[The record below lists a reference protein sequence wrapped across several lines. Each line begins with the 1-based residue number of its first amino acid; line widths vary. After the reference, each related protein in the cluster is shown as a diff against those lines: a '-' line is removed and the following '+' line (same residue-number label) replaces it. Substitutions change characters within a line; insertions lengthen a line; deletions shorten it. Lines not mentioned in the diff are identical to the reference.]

1 MIRATLLLLLVAQA
15 AHGGASRASYEPDEP
30 AAGAAGAASATET
43 APQPPPVHE
52 VVVVTASRL
61 EQTLDQVPTHTTVL
75 DAEQLQA
82 TPALAID
89 DALRQ
94 VPGFSLFRR
103 SSSVV
108 AHPTSQ
114 GVSLRG
120 IGPSGASRTLVLL
133 DGVPLNDPF
142 GGWVYWSRVPKSS
155 VERVELVR
163 GGGSSAWGSAAL
175 GGVIHLL
182 TRSPADRR
190 LDFALESGERGT
202 VQGDL
207 SYGDRRGS
215 FGFQV
220 HASAFDTG
228 GYPVVRADQRGGID
242 VPADSE
248 HRMLGL
254 RGDLAASDRVRVTLR
269 ADAFEEE
276 RGNGTPLTGNDTEIA
291 SLVGTVDWTTAHSV
305 VLLRALVHGQEF
317 ASTFSTQQPDRA
329 AEVPAL
335 DQFLVDPEGY
345 GLTVQW
351 SRAFDSHTVVAGVE
365 GRETT
370 GHTHEDFFLAA
381 GTLQRRRRAGGDES
395 LFGVFLQDQW
405 QLGDRVV
412 LSLGGRF
419 DSWRSEEGSR
429 LETVIA
435 SGDVLRSES
444 FPDRDDETFSP
455 RVGLAWQLS
464 ERYQL
469 AGSLYRSFRAPTINE
484 LFRPFRV
491 RNDITEA
498 NAALESETLQGGEI
512 GVRYGA
518 RKVRWSAYAFRS
530 ELDDAIANVTVGE
543 GPGAVAPCGFVPA
556 GGVCRQRRNLDQVRV
571 DGLEADLK
579 LIPSRRIELEL
590 SYLLSDPEVV
600 AATAQPELVGR
611 RVAQVPEHQAALRL
625 AGRPL
630 ADLDR
635 FELGGM
641 ARWVG
646 EQFEDDLNERRLADY
661 LAVDLLARWRVS
673 SRWDLLA
680 AVENL
685 FDETIETGET
695 GDGLVSIGA
704 PRLARL
710 GLRYAWE

>member
-1 MIRATLLLLLVAQA
+1 
-15 AHGGASRASYEPDEP
+15 
-30 AAGAAGAASATET
+30 
-43 APQPPPVHE
+43 
-52 VVVVTASRL
+52 
-61 EQTLDQVPTHTTVL
+61 
-75 DAEQLQA
+75 
-82 TPALAID
+82 
-89 DALRQ
+89 
-94 VPGFSLFRR
+94 
-103 SSSVV
+103 
-108 AHPTSQ
+108 
-114 GVSLRG
+114 
-120 IGPSGASRTLVLL
+120 
-133 DGVPLNDPF
+133 
-142 GGWVYWSRVPKSS
+142 
-155 VERVELVR
+155 
-163 GGGSSAWGSAAL
+163 
-175 GGVIHLL
+175 
-182 TRSPADRR
+182 
-190 LDFALESGERGT
+190 
-202 VQGDL
+202 
-207 SYGDRRGS
+207 
-215 FGFQV
+215 
-220 HASAFDTG
+220 
-228 GYPVVRADQRGGID
+228 
-242 VPADSE
+242 
-248 HRMLGL
+248 
-254 RGDLAASDRVRVTLR
+254 
-269 ADAFEEE
+269 
-276 RGNGTPLTGNDTEIA
+276 
-291 SLVGTVDWTTAHSV
+291 
-305 VLLRALVHGQEF
+305 
-317 ASTFSTQQPDRA
+317 
-329 AEVPAL
+329 
-335 DQFLVDPEGY
+335 
-345 GLTVQW
+345 
-351 SRAFDSHTVVAGVE
+351 
-365 GRETT
+365 
-370 GHTHEDFFLAA
+370 THEDFFLAA

-405 QLGDRVV
+405 QLGNRVV

-419 DSWRSEEGSR
+419 DSWRSGEGSR

-435 SGDVLRSES
+435 SGGVLRSES
-444 FPDRDDETFSP
+444 FPDREAETFSP
-455 RVGLAWQLS
+455 RVGLAWQVS
-464 ERYQL
+464 ERFQL

-512 GVRYGA
+512 GVRYGT

-530 ELDDAIANVTVGE
+530 ELDDAIANVTMGQ

-579 LIPSRRIELEL
+579 LIPSHRIELEL

-600 AATAQPELVGR
+600 TATAQPELVGR

-673 SRWDLLA
+673 SRWDFLA
-680 AVENL
+680 AVENV